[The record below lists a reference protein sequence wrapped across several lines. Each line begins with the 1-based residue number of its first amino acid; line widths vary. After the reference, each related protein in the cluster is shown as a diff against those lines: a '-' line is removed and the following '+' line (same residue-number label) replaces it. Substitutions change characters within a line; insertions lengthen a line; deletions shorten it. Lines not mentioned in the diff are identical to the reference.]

1 MKTSKSHPLRIDRVY
16 IDDKTGKIGLTF
28 CPGKKQKY
36 AMTGSWNR
44 DLETDI
50 AATKS
55 SGYSALVTLM
65 EEHELKYYGVPKA
78 HMESITKSHE
88 LDWFFLPIKDID
100 IPDAEFEQAW
110 KIAGQ
115 QLISL
120 LTNGHSIV
128 VHCLGGLGRSGTIA
142 ARLLVELGIEPDE
155 AIDRVRLARP
165 GAIETRAQEHYVRE
179 KGWLS

>member
-1 MKTSKSHPLRIDRVY
+1 MKTSIYHPTRINNVQV
-16 IDDKTGKIGLTF
+16 DDHTGKIGITF
-28 CPGKKQKY
+28 CTGKKQKH

-50 AATKS
+50 AAIKS

-65 EEHELKYYGVPKA
+65 EEHELKYYGVPKP

-100 IPDAEFEQAW
+100 IPDPAFEQAW
-110 KIAGQ
+110 KTAGQ
-115 QLISL
+115 QLLSL
-120 LTNGHSIV
+120 LTNVHSMV

-142 ARLLVELGIEPDE
+142 ARLLVELGREPDE
-155 AIDRVRLARP
+155 AVDRVRLARP
-165 GAIETRAQEHYVRE
+165 GAIQTRAQEHYVRE

>member
-1 MKTSKSHPLRIDRVY
+1 MKTSKSHSLRIDWVY

-50 AATKS
+50 AAIKS

-65 EEHELKYYGVPKA
+65 EEHELKYYGVPKP
-78 HMESITKSHE
+78 HMKSITKSHE
-88 LDWFFLPIKDID
+88 LDWFFLPIKDVD
-100 IPDAEFEQAW
+100 IPGPSFEQAW
-110 KIAGQ
+110 KIAVH

-120 LTNGHSIV
+120 LTNEHSIV
-128 VHCLGGLGRSGTIA
+128 VHCRGGLGRSGTIA
-142 ARLLVELGIEPDE
+142 GRLLVELGIDPDE

-165 GAIETRAQEHYVRE
+165 GAIETRAQEYYVRE

>member
-1 MKTSKSHPLRIDRVY
+1 MKTSISHPLGIDSVQVY
-16 IDDKTGKIGLTF
+16 DRTGKIGITF
-28 CPGKKQKY
+28 CPGKKQAH
-36 AMTGSWNR
+36 AMTGAWNR

-50 AATKS
+50 AAIKN

-65 EEHELKYYGVPKA
+65 EEQELKYYGVPKP

-100 IPDAEFEQAW
+100 IPDPAFEQAW

-165 GAIETRAQEHYVRE
+165 GAIQTRAQEHYVRE

>member
-1 MKTSKSHPLRIDRVY
+1 MKTSKSHPIRVDWLY
-16 IDDKTGKIGLTF
+16 IDDQKGKVGLTF

-44 DLETDI
+44 DLDMDMTVLKDKDC
-50 AATKS
+50 A
-55 SGYSALVTLM
+55 ALVTLM
-65 EEHELKYYGVPKA
+65 EAQELEAVEVPK
-78 HMESITKSHE
+78 HQLEKTTETHGM
-88 LDWFFLPIKDID
+88 DWFFLPIKDVD
-100 IPDAEFEQAW
+100 IPDPAFEQAW

-115 QLISL
+115 QIISL
-120 LTNGHSIV
+120 LTNGQSIV

-142 ARLLVELGIEPDE
+142 ARLLVELGIDPDK

-165 GAIETRAQEHYVRE
+165 GAIETRAQEHYVRQ